1 MIRGMNKIITFRISR
16 GEDGFYVASADDVSI
31 YTQGRTFE
39 ELVSNIHEAVE
50 VSIEDDSAKAFPP
63 VMMNMDFSEV
73 AYA

>member
-1 MIRGMNKIITFRISR
+1 MNKIITFRISK

-31 YTQGRTFE
+31 YTQGKTFE
-39 ELVSNIHEAVE
+39 ELLSNIHEAVE
-50 VSIEDDSAKAFPP
+50 VSVEDILGAPGKTFPP